1 MGVSVRKS
9 RLQNEAPI
17 ANAAQSA
24 GAGNSSVRGLLGMLS
39 PAGAR
44 GRLTILIFHRVHA
57 QPDDFF
63 PQEMH
68 AAAFRKRMI
77 WVRTWFNVLAL
88 DEAVSGLARGSLPA
102 RALAITFDDGY
113 ADNYTVAWPILREL
127 GLHATFFVAAA
138 FLDGGRM
145 WNDTLAETIRRVD
158 VPSLDLSALDLG
170 RHRLDSLDAR
180 REAFRAI
187 LQRIRYLPQQRRE
200 DQANAIA
207 RLAAVALPRDQ
218 MMTTLQV
225 RSLAAAGMGIGG
237 HTLNHPT
244 LARLDDVEARR
255 EIAAGRDA
263 LEALIR
269 QPVTL
274 FAYPNGKPGSDYTA
288 AHVGIA
294 RYLGFS
300 AAVSTAWGAA
310 RIGDSLYELPRFTPW
325 GRTAFEWAWRLAQN
339 FRTRVDRVPA

>member
-9 RLQNEAPI
+9 RPQNAAPI
-17 ANAAQSA
+17 GNAARS
-24 GAGNSSVRGLLGMLS
+24 GGVGNSSIRGILGMLS
-39 PAGAR
+39 PAGTR

-57 QPDDFF
+57 KPHDLF
-63 PQEMH
+63 PKEMH
-68 AAAFRKRMI
+68 AAAFRERMT

-127 GLHATFFVAAA
+127 GLHATFFVAAG

-180 REAFRAI
+180 REAFHAI
-187 LQRIRYLPQQRRE
+187 LQQIRYLPQQQRE
-200 DQANAIA
+200 DQANAVA
-207 RLAAVALPRDQ
+207 RVAAVTLPRDQ
-218 MMTTLQV
+218 MMTTHQV

-255 EIAAGRDA
+255 EIAEGRDA
-263 LEALIR
+263 LEVLTR
-269 QPVTL
+269 QAVKL
-274 FAYPNGKPGSDYTA
+274 FAYPNGKPGSDYTL
-288 AHVGIA
+288 AHVKIA
-294 RYLGFS
+294 RELGFM
-300 AAVSTAWGAA
+300 AAFTTSRGTA
-310 RIGDSLYELPRFTPW
+310 RFGDPLHELPRFTPW
-325 GRTAFEWAWRLAQN
+325 DRTAGRWVARLARN
-339 FRTRVDRVPA
+339 LLTHPERAAG

>member
-9 RLQNEAPI
+9 RPQNEAPI

-170 RHRLDSLDAR
+170 RHRLTAR
-180 REAFRAI
+180 TPRNPRVPARPIASKISRAD
-187 LQRIRYLPQQRRE
+187 RPRRN
-200 DQANAIA
+200 DQS
-207 RLAAVALPRDQ
+207 RKTSTAAVA
-218 MMTTLQV
+218 T
-225 RSLAAAGMGIGG
+225 S
-237 HTLNHPT
+237 
-244 LARLDDVEARR
+244 RR
-255 EIAAGRDA
+255 R
-263 LEALIR
+263 
-269 QPVTL
+269 
-274 FAYPNGKPGSDYTA
+274 
-288 AHVGIA
+288 
-294 RYLGFS
+294 
-300 AAVSTAWGAA
+300 
-310 RIGDSLYELPRFTPW
+310 GDSPIT
-325 GRTAFEWAWRLAQN
+325 
-339 FRTRVDRVPA
+339 